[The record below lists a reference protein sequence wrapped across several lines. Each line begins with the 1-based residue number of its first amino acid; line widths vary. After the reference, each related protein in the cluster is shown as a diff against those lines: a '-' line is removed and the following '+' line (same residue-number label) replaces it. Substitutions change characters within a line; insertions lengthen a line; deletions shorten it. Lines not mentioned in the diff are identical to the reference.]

1 MNLTR
6 EIHTLEAE
14 LCGPRQGISCARLG
28 RTVRET
34 ECTGLV
40 LAADAAQLLVCLACP
55 EGHKR
60 AFSAPFSP
68 RQLLP
73 LALTPAQVA
82 EGQARPTRAKRG
94 RTPKSLETML
104 LGLVRGPVSVPPAPV
119 VEAPLGSPAP
129 LGLAPRL
136 ADLARVL
143 REFTADGRM
152 RVSMLDL
159 MRGLGAVHYD
169 EAGALV
175 EAAGLRTSRLYGPV
189 QAVLVDFKVRQLLE
203 RADRY
208 EVSQ

>member
-14 LCGPRQGISCARLG
+14 LRGPRRDIPCARMG
-28 RTVRET
+28 RKVREP
-34 ECTGLV
+34 ECSGLV

-60 AFSAPFSP
+60 AFSAPFPP

-73 LALTPAQVA
+73 LAETPAQVA

-94 RTPKSLETML
+94 HTPKGLEAML
-104 LGLVRGPVSVPPAPV
+104 LELVRGPVDVPPAPV
-119 VEAPLGSPAP
+119 VEAPLESPATP
-129 LGLAPRL
+129 GLAPRL
-136 ADLARVL
+136 AKLARVL
-143 REFTADGRM
+143 RELTADGRM

-159 MRGLGAVHYD
+159 MRGLGAAHYD

-203 RADRY
+203 HADRY